1 MNALMAFPASYKRGR
16 SYKPHL
22 LRKGIISEVLC
33 FFVNFTMIYIVI
45 ESFTIARLVGEIE
58 ETPYQKHPKQKHLA
72 SGRGAEAFKSC
83 SPEWWLGYPTFL

>member
-1 MNALMAFPASYKRGR
+1 MNQNQRYEVSREGTSPGMNALMAFPASYKRGR

-22 LRKGIISEVLC
+22 PRKGIISEVLC

-58 ETPYQKHPKQKHLA
+58 EIEETPPAKTPRQ
-72 SGRGAEAFKSC
+72 R
-83 SPEWWLGYPTFL
+83 